1 MSEGLR
7 PALWGGK
14 LKTIVRRVQA
24 INPLCSFALFLTR
37 DVCVLVTPNFLTL
50 ACGSSGV
57 VGRSGTRVA
66 VLGLINKTM
75 EREGGRGV
83 FREVAF
89 CAAVF
94 GHLEKASL
102 HASAIEEKEAKQS
115 RRKREGGG
123 E

>member
-1 MSEGLR
+1 MRPCHAKFPHVGLR
-7 PALWGGK
+7 VEWGC
-14 LKTIVRRVQA
+14 RSFRYES
-24 INPLCSFALFLTR
+24 CSSWIDQQDDGA
-37 DVCVLVTPNFLTL
+37 
-50 ACGSSGV
+50 
-57 VGRSGTRVA
+57 
-66 VLGLINKTM
+66 
-75 EREGGRGV
+75 GGREGV